1 MPVGSIGPTRGRC
14 LQSLRAS
21 GRRLMYHVIASR
33 LVYVMERQLP
43 TSSDNDLLGDL
54 RRVIAELDP
63 IPEHVLFAARAAL
76 EWRTIDAELA
86 KLIADSAADEPALLV
101 RGSWQA
107 RALAFE
113 AAGLTIEL
121 EAEPD
126 AGGGLRLAGQ
136 LIPPQSAGVTV
147 RHGDDVLV
155 ATRADERGRFTA
167 YGVAP
172 GPVSLRCRL
181 DGGAGKARLVE
192 TEWMSI

>member
-1 MPVGSIGPTRGRC
+1 
-14 LQSLRAS
+14 
-21 GRRLMYHVIASR
+21 
-33 LVYVMERQLP
+33 MERQLP
-43 TSSDNDLLGDL
+43 TSGDDDLLGDL
-54 RRVIAELDP
+54 RRVIAEMDP
-63 IPEHVLFAARAAL
+63 TPEHVLIAARAAL
-76 EWRTIDAELA
+76 DWRTLDAELA
-86 KLIADSAADEPALLV
+86 ELIADSAVDEPALLV

-126 AGGGLRLAGQ
+126 ADGMLRLTGQ
-136 LIPPQSAGVTV
+136 LIPPQPADVTV
-147 RHGDDVLV
+147 CHGDALL

-167 YGVAP
+167 HGVAP

-181 DGGAGKARLVE
+181 DGGPGPARLVE